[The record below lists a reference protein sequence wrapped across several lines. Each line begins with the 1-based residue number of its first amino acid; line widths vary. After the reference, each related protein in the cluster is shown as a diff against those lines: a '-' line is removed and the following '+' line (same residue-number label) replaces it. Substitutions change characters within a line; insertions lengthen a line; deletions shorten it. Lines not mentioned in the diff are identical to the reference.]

1 MATQGT
7 IGLDIGSTSVRA
19 VEVVRGKD
27 RPRVTAFGQV
37 SLPDGAV
44 VSGVVR
50 DDRAVTAALKQLW
63 STTGFTGKRVT
74 LGVTHQQVIVR
85 EIDLPNL
92 PPAQLRAAL
101 PYQVRDVLP
110 LPVEEAQLDFY
121 PLEDAGR
128 GETVHGLLIGAPKQA
143 ILDLVH
149 AVERA
154 GLTVAHVDLAC
165 FAALR
170 SSAHL
175 AEDAEA
181 VIDIGANTTH
191 LSIHLDGVPQIVRT
205 IPRGGNDVTK
215 LLAARLELTQADAEL
230 LKQRLG
236 LTGDPATA
244 SESDAEALQLIEDGM
259 RPLLNELRNSF
270 NFYSSSHRN
279 QPIKRVGLVGGGAL
293 LPGIVTLMRRSFGI
307 PVFLSDPMQRVV
319 DTHQEGVTL
328 GRFRSSA
335 AVSIG
340 LTLGA
345 A

>member
-1 MATQGT
+1 MAVVST
-7 IGLDIGSTSVRA
+7 IGLDIGSTTVRA

-27 RPRVTAFGQV
+27 RPRVTVFGQA
-37 SLPDGAV
+37 SLPEGAV
-44 VSGVVR
+44 VSGVVK
-50 DDRAVTAALKQLW
+50 DDRAVTAALRQLW
-63 STTGFTGKRVT
+63 STTKFSSKNVT

-92 PPAQLRAAL
+92 PAREFKAAL
-101 PYQVRDVLP
+101 PFQVRDVLP
-110 LPVEEAQLDFY
+110 IPVDDAQLDFY
-121 PLEDAGR
+121 PLEDAGKA
-128 GETVHGLLIGAPKQA
+128 ETVHGLLIAAPKQA
-143 ILDLVH
+143 ILDLVR

-154 GLTVAHVDLAC
+154 GLSVANVDLAC

-181 VIDIGANTTH
+181 VIDIGANSTH
-191 LSIHLDGVPQIVRT
+191 ISIHLDGVPQIVRT
-205 IPRGGNDVTK
+205 IPRGGNDITK
-215 LLAARLELTQADAEL
+215 LLASRLSLSATDAEL
-230 LKQRLG
+230 LKQRVGALG
-236 LTGDPATA
+236 GED
-244 SESDAEALQLIEDGM
+244 ENDAEAVAIVEEGL
-259 RPLLNELRNSF
+259 RPLVHELRSSF
-270 NFYSSSHRN
+270 NYYSSMHRA

-293 LPGIVTLMRRSFGI
+293 LPGIAQHLRKAFGI

-319 DTHQEGVTL
+319 DTHVEGMTL